1 MKRTGYR
8 PCLSRGDDIQR
19 DPCLSGWAPVG
30 VVNFRGPMAQ
40 FDPRRQPMR
49 LAPHALTAVAALSVA
64 LLAGRVYQ
72 PAKAEEAPPLTAA
85 QLATI
90 EAQAFAAA
98 GTPAGLTAP
107 EAIPVQI
114 RRGETFEQAVRRTGI
129 APEEAS
135 AVAATLSNAMDVT
148 AMRAGQRFETAIA
161 KPRGG
166 RGDARLIGLTM
177 RTGPATQLTVSR
189 SFDGALRLRSLEE
202 KVTHETVVLTGKV
215 EGSLSASA
223 QREGAPAPVRRLAG
237 RLFSHKFDM
246 DRDIKSSDQFTYVFG
261 RSVTENG
268 RTIGTSDMLYASL
281 KGVAFYRFQ
290 PAGAKEAQYFDGT
303 GKNTR
308 SAFMRT
314 PLERGFR
321 VSSSFGFRRHPI
333 AGYRRMHQGID
344 FAAGMGTPIVAPAD
358 GVVVEARRWGGY
370 GNWLRIRHPNGLET
384 GYGHLSRYASGVRA
398 GQRVRQGQIVA
409 YVGSTGASTGPHL
422 HYEIWRNGQR
432 INPSGV
438 KTQEG
443 TILAGADLTA
453 FRAEKAR
460 IDRIIAS
467 GGERRPQVQTA
478 SVASGL
484 RPAQG

>member
-1 MKRTGYR
+1 
-8 PCLSRGDDIQR
+8 
-19 DPCLSGWAPVG
+19 
-30 VVNFRGPMAQ
+30 
-40 FDPRRQPMR
+40 MR
-49 LAPHALTAVAALSVA
+49 IAPHALTAVAAISVA

-72 PAKAEEAPPLTAA
+72 PAKAEEAPPLTAI
-85 QLATI
+85 QIATL

-98 GTPAGLTAP
+98 GTPAGLTSP
-107 EAIPVQI
+107 EAVPVQI
-114 RRGETFEQAVRRTGI
+114 RKGETFEQAVRRTGI

-135 AVAATLSNAMDVT
+135 AVAATLSNAMDVSS
-148 AMRAGQRFETAIA
+148 MRAGQKFETAIS

-189 SFDGALRLRSLEE
+189 SFDGALRLRALEE
-202 KVTHETVVLTGKV
+202 KVTHETVVLKGKV
-215 EGSLSASA
+215 EGSLSRTAR
-223 QREGAPAPVRRLAG
+223 REGAPAGIARTAG

-246 DRDIKSSDQFTYVFG
+246 DRDIRSDDEFTYVFD
-261 RSVTENG
+261 RTVTENG
-268 RTIGTSDMLYASL
+268 RTIGSGDLMYAQL
-281 KGVAFYRFQ
+281 KGVTFYRFK
-290 PAGAKEAQYFDGT
+290 PEGAKEAQYFDST

-321 VSSSFGFRRHPI
+321 ISSSFGFRRHPI
-333 AGYRRMHQGID
+333 AGFRKMHQGID
-344 FAAGMGTPIVAPAD
+344 FAAGMGTPVVAPAD

-398 GQRVRQGQIVA
+398 GQRVRQGQVVA

-422 HYEIWRNGQR
+422 HYEIWRGGQR
-432 INPSGV
+432 INPAGV

-443 TILAGADLTA
+443 TVLAGADLAA
-453 FRAEKAR
+453 FRAEKSR
-460 IDRIIAS
+460 IDRIIAA
-467 GGERRPQVQTA
+467 GGQKRVQAPTMA
-478 SVASGL
+478 RGL
-484 RPAQG
+484 RPAQAAPTQG